1 MLKRVIEDTD
11 SLKVTTDLCLFFG
24 KEMLLYS
31 LSVLRCSVRLL
42 VFLLS
47 LLSLGGFWVLFFLKV
62 KIQSEIFQTCP

>member
-1 MLKRVIEDTD
+1 MIEDTD

-31 LSVLRCSVRLL
+31 LSVLRYSMRLL

-47 LLSLGGFWVLFFLKV
+47 LLYLGGFWVLFFLKV